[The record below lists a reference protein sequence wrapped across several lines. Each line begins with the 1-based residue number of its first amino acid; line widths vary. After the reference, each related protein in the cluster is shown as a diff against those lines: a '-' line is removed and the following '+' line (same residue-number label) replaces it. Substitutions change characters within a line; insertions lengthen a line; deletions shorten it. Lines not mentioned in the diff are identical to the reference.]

1 MKSRRPASFLIDTSP
16 LLPIIEPE
24 RYRQYCSWL
33 LRKITAHLK
42 YIGGTD
48 MIIVEFF
55 LNLTVLIFLLSIPI
69 GIILNIIESL
79 IRIKCHDLYMQY
91 RFRGG
96 SCWGMK
102 PCGHPNCR
110 LRHFCPMYQHALTP
124 EVMAELESLLEERRK
139 EIEKEKLQ

>member
-1 MKSRRPASFLIDTSP
+1 MTLIELIVGAII
-16 LLPIIEPE
+16 LL
-24 RYRQYCSWL
+24 
-33 LRKITAHLK
+33 
-42 YIGGTD
+42 
-48 MIIVEFF
+48 FF
-55 LNLTVLIFLLSIPI
+55 LSIPVGVVLSVI
-69 GIILNIIESL
+69 EFFII
-79 IRIKCHDLYMQY
+79 IKCHDLYMHY

-96 SCWGMK
+96 SYWGMK